1 MAKLV
6 YLAVGYA
13 VLYLIALG
21 ANIYWLTFAVGISL
35 LVLLVLL
42 ALKVDAVDESLYSG
56 YNDLKKEVKELKQQ
70 IETLNQESKP
80 KREIEDS

>member
-70 IETLNQESKP
+70 IETLNQEITQKE
-80 KREIEDS
+80 R